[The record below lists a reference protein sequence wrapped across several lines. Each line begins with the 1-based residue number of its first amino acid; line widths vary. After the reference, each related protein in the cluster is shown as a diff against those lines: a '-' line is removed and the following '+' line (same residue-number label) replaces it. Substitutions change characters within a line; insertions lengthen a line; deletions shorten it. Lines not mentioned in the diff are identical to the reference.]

1 MPERTGWSTING
13 GNFDLAPGFGD
24 AQVAELE
31 ELKKKNAILRELLKQ
46 AMKERHYT
54 LPPAPQFYNSQPRSA
69 HCGAPIGTSIDTC
82 EYCRPYRE
90 ALANA

>member
-1 MPERTGWSTING
+1 MPERTHASAEDRRTAEHWPRYAA
-13 GNFDLAPGFGD
+13 LA
-24 AQVAELE
+24 AELE
-31 ELKKKNAILRELLKQ
+31 ELKKKNTILRELLKQ